1 MNVEQ
6 KLKELTLIAILAV
19 LIFISGMFKIP
30 SIIVGAEFQLSAPI
44 AVAIAACF
52 GFKKYF
58 LAGIVASM
66 LSFAL
71 GTQTILNVL
80 VALVFRIIVGGTI
93 ELFGTSAFIVAISGP
108 LGTFVS
114 RLVLASILKIN
125 PWTLI
130 VAALP
135 GMIFTAIT
143 VGIFY
148 AFIAKVIKKTNYK
161 RMLKE
166 S

>member
-1 MNVEQ
+1 MNVE
-6 KLKELTLIAILAV
+6 KNLKDLTLIAVLAV

-30 SIIVGAEFQLSAPI
+30 SIIIGAEFQLSAPI
-44 AVAIAACF
+44 AVAIATCF

-58 LAGIVASM
+58 LAGLIASM
-66 LSFAL
+66 LSFSL

-80 VALVFRIIVGGTI
+80 VALVFRIVVGGMI
-93 ELFGTSAFIVAISGP
+93 ETFGKSAFIVAISGP
-108 LGTFVS
+108 LGTLSS
-114 RLVLASILKIN
+114 RLILASILQIN
-125 PWTLI
+125 PWALI

-135 GMIFTAIT
+135 GMLFTAIT

-148 AFIAKVIKKTNYK
+148 SFITKIIAKTTYK
-161 RMLKE
+161 RMLKD